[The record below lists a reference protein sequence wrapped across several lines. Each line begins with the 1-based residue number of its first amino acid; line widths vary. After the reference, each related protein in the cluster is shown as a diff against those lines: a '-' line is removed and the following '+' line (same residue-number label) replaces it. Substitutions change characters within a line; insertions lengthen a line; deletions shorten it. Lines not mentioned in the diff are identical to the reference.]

1 MAAFGLGIILAPIL
15 GPTLGGWITD
25 NYTWR
30 WIFYLNL
37 PVGAISLMMINAFV
51 RDPHY
56 IGKHKTGGIDLWGIG
71 FLALGFGTLQMVLD
85 TGQRKDWFGSNADSR
100 VDGALRLRAGCHG
113 HPRNEGEPSHR

>member
-25 NYTWR
+25 NYSWR

-37 PVGAISLMMINAFV
+37 PVGMISVLMISAFV

-56 IGKHKTGGIDLWGIG
+56 IGKHKTGGVDLWGIG
-71 FLALGFGTLQMVLD
+71 FLALGFGMLQVVLD
-85 TGQRKDWFGSNADSR
+85 TGRAQGLVRQYRRFASGLRSASSAWSRWWFAS
-100 VDGALRLRAGCHG
+100 
-113 HPRNEGEPSHR
+113 